1 MFLNCG
7 VGEDSWKSLGL
18 HGNQISD
25 PKENQPWIFMRR
37 TDAKAK
43 TPILWLPDVKN
54 QLIGKDLDSW
64 ERLKAKGEGVS
75 RGWDG

>member
-37 TDAKAK
+37 TDAKAEAL
-43 TPILWLPDVKN
+43 ILWPPDAKS
-54 QLIGKDLDSW
+54 QLTGKHWCW
-64 ERLKAKGEGVS
+64 ERLKAGGEGGNI
-75 RGWDG
+75 GWDG